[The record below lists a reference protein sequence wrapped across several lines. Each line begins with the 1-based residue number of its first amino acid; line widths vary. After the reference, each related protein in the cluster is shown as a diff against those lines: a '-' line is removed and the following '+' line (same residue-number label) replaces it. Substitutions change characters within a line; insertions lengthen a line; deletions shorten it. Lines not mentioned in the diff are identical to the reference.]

1 MSEPI
6 NCPSCN
12 APVDLPATA
21 CPYCGAAL
29 ASDSRNTPT
38 LISAAPE
45 PLFSSSAA
53 AMDEIKRLLRASR
66 KVEAVK
72 VHREYFG
79 TSLKASKEAV
89 DAIESDLR
97 FQAGPPRAAVS
108 SAEEPVE
115 PGSAFTPAEPVMSA
129 NPFDAPQKP
138 PAWRNWA
145 IGCSLAFVLFCCL
158 CLVLPAILYSVMS
171 AQGGG

>member
-12 APVDLPATA
+12 APVDMPATA

-29 ASDSRNTPT
+29 GGDARNAPT
-38 LISAAPE
+38 MMSAAPE

-53 AMDEIKRLLRASR
+53 AMDEIKRLLRAER
-66 KVEAVK
+66 KIEAIK

-79 TSLKASKEAV
+79 TGLQASKDAV

-97 FQAGPPRAAVS
+97 FQVGPPRASVS
-108 SAEEPVE
+108 SANDVAE
-115 PGSAFTPAEPVMSA
+115 PGSVFTPAEPVMSA

-145 IGCSLAFVLFCCL
+145 IGCSVAFVLFCCL
-158 CLVLPAILYSVMS
+158 CLVLPGILYTVT
-171 AQGGG
+171 GGQMGG